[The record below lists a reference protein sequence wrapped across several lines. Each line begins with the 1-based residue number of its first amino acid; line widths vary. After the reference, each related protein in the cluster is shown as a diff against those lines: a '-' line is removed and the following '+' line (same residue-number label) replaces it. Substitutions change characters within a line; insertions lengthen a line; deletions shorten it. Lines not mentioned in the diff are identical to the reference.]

1 MLLKSGRP
9 MIGRPRRD
17 AFSFLTSCRGWPREL
32 FGVLSQTTEP
42 QRPRP
47 HFLISTFA
55 EPSSLAQMPEGSAA
69 EASEGLEIASTAARR
84 TKAGANTRSSMGD
97 PLRNGLWQAAKSQD
111 I

>member
-1 MLLKSGRP
+1 

-17 AFSFLTSCRGWPREL
+17 AFSFLTSCRGLPREL
-32 FGVLSQTTEP
+32 FGFLSQTTEP
-42 QRPRP
+42 QSPRP

-84 TKAGANTRSSMGD
+84 TKAGAHTRSSMGGA
-97 PLRNGLWQAAKSQD
+97 LGNGSGRGAKRHD
-111 I
+111 T